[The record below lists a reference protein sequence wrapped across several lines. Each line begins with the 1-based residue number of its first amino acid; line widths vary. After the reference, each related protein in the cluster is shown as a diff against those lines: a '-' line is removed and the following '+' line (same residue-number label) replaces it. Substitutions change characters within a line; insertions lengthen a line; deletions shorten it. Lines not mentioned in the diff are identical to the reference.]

1 MSDAP
6 TTSSSAPVA
15 WDPDTDLSNYKWKA
29 FAAIGVSFVTMV
41 MSMSMVFVALSAIAA
56 DFGVSLRVVS
66 WVVIAQALTI
76 SAIMLPMGRVADII
90 GRKRIHLIGLALFG
104 GGALFAAASPTLGI
118 LIFARVI
125 MAVGNAMSQ
134 SVGTAMVVSVFPAS
148 ERGKAIG
155 SQTTAVA
162 LGGAMGPVIAGLML
176 QWFPWQALFIMISIP
191 IAIAFVIGLVVL
203 DEDRV
208 SQRIQGQRPAY
219 DWLGAFLS
227 AAAVVVLVLTINN
240 PLGAGWL
247 SPLIIGGFIGFILL
261 MAGFIKWEL
270 GNPSPML
277 DLRMF
282 QNTVFSMAVTTRLI
296 GFMGTTATRFMMP
309 IYLISLRGLGEGA
322 AGGMLF
328 LSAMGMGIA
337 AQSGGRLAD
346 RFGARPFTIIGFVV
360 LFATVGVF
368 AFMDSETPFWFVMSA
383 LFVNGLAMG
392 MWSVPNNTVILNAVS
407 KAQFGV
413 VGALTNLTRNV
424 GNVIGQAIAAAIVV
438 GVMTSRGFDI
448 PLDQIDTIAGASE
461 AFIDGWKIA
470 YIAVTGFTLV
480 GLFLA
485 IMTRPGKSVEGK

>member
-1 MSDAP
+1 
-6 TTSSSAPVA
+6 
-15 WDPDTDLSNYKWKA
+15 
-29 FAAIGVSFVTMV
+29 
-41 MSMSMVFVALSAIAA
+41 
-56 DFGVSLRVVS
+56 
-66 WVVIAQALTI
+66 
-76 SAIMLPMGRVADII
+76 
-90 GRKRIHLIGLALFG
+90 
-104 GGALFAAASPTLGI
+104 
-118 LIFARVI
+118 